1 MYKSNVL
8 EQAPFSKSYGY
19 WKKIVRFSCTIAT
32 LLLDNYVLM
41 FYNKYS
47 DVAIEFDDKYECG
60 GDKTWHF
67 VSWKVGDYEHV
78 SK

>member
-1 MYKSNVL
+1 MVT
-8 EQAPFSKSYGY
+8 E
-19 WKKIVRFSCTIAT
+19 KKIVRFSCTITT

-60 GDKTWHF
+60 ADKTWHF
-67 VSWKVGDYEHV
+67 VSWEVGD
-78 SK
+78 